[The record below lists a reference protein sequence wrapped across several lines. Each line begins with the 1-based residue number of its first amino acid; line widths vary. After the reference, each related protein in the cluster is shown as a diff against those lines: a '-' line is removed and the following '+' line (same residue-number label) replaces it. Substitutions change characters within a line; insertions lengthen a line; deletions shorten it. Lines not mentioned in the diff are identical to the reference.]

1 MKQWN
6 VVKVMLILG
15 GVFFS
20 ILFGGNCQAK
30 EKSVSMKEY
39 RTIKRGDMEIKSVS
53 KSQKGLALEIYKQI
67 KDTSKESLIIPYSSN
82 RELKQYKKAFFAL
95 KGSYFYYEEF
105 TPLYVKTGETTG
117 YISIDTEKC
126 RECLKR
132 NNYIKK
138 EIKKIVKKLK
148 ITKKTSEKDAIRK
161 INNYMVENFNYDYSY
176 SNGSAYQL
184 LKEKTGVCAAYAD
197 LFKDICG
204 YIGIQAKNVIDTQQN
219 HEWNIVRCN
228 KRWYYVD
235 VTWNDCFG
243 TNRYLLMS
251 GSVLNNIGEYTIDY
265 TRPVLVVRQSACIN

>member
-105 TPLYVKTGETTG
+105 NPLYVCILQPQSVT
-117 YISIDTEKC
+117 KC
-126 RECLKR
+126 K
-132 NNYIKK
+132 
-138 EIKKIVKKLK
+138 
-148 ITKKTSEKDAIRK
+148 
-161 INNYMVENFNYDYSY
+161 
-176 SNGSAYQL
+176 
-184 LKEKTGVCAAYAD
+184 
-197 LFKDICG
+197 
-204 YIGIQAKNVIDTQQN
+204 AK
-219 HEWNIVRCN
+219 
-228 KRWYYVD
+228 
-235 VTWNDCFG
+235 
-243 TNRYLLMS
+243 M
-251 GSVLNNIGEYTIDY
+251 
-265 TRPVLVVRQSACIN
+265 